1 MLWGLGQWYACPC
14 MPVNVPN
21 HCGALHRGVMKAILL
36 RENLMQ
42 RSLIPGWIWHFPH
55 GIAVRVRGIVA
66 ANQVVSTIGGI

>member
-1 MLWGLGQWYACPC
+1 MRLRVGDGRHTCD
-14 MPVNVPN
+14 
-21 HCGALHRGVMKAILL
+21 ALAPYSVGVVKAIPL
-36 RENLMQ
+36 RGNLMQ